1 MANFPSI
8 KPTSRNFT
16 LGEYPTKIYRSLS
29 GKTVR
34 RSFGN
39 RPFGATLELT
49 FENVDETV
57 LSLVYAHYHGQRGN
71 TEGFFLSNETLA
83 GLDSSSN
90 TFAQL
95 KAGDPYII
103 LQQAGIGSGSPT
115 TMLWF
120 YESAPEVESKYRN
133 LSTISV
139 KLVSEFAQ

>member
-8 KPTSRNFT
+8 KPTNRSFT

-49 FENVDETV
+49 FENVSETV
-57 LSLVYAHYHGQRGN
+57 LSLIYAHYHGQRGN

-120 YESAPEVESKYRN
+120 YESAPEVESTYRN
-133 LSTISV
+133 LSTISL

>member
-8 KPTSRNFT
+8 KPASRSFT
-16 LGEYPTKIYRSLS
+16 LGEYPTKIYRALS

-57 LSLVYAHYHGQRGN
+57 LSLIYAHYHGQRGN

-120 YESAPEVESKYRN
+120 YESAPEVESTYRN